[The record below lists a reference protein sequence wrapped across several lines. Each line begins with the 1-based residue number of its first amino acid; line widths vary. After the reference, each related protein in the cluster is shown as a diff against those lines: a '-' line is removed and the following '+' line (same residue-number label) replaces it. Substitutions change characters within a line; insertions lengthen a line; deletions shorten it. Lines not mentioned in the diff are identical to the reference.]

1 MLFLFGLIKFFF
13 YCRRTRFLAEFCYN
27 SEISLVTLRLPF
39 KALFKQRGRAK
50 RLHFFSPSPSKPCTA
65 APIRALSHRHCSRQH
80 EPPPPPCPCP
90 EPPPASE
97 PQPHS
102 RALTQFSQLCPGP
115 VPPRLPSSEPLQLAP
130 LPCSR
135 ALTQFSQLC
144 PGPVPPRLPSSE
156 PLQPAPLPC
165 RALTQ
170 PSLSRTSL
178 CHIRC
183 HSSPVLAIPT
193 AVPLPWSTLVS

>member
-1 MLFLFGLIKFFF
+1 M
-13 YCRRTRFLAEFCYN
+13 AEFCYN

-50 RLHFFSPSPSKPCTA
+50 RLHFFSPSPPEPCTA
-65 APIRALSHRHCSRQH
+65 TPVRALSHRHYSRRH

-90 EPPPASE
+90 EPLPASE

-115 VPPRLPSSEPLQLAP
+115 VPP
-130 LPCSR
+130 
-135 ALTQFSQLC
+135 
-144 PGPVPPRLPSSE
+144 GLPSSE

-170 PSLSRTSL
+170 SSLPRASL

-183 HSSPVLAIPT
+183 HSSLVLAIPT
-193 AVPLPWSTLVS
+193 VVPFPWSGLFLCTLPCPGVLF